1 MQIWATVLIKLT
13 VTLLA
18 NCLTVNR
25 ISRGASVSKCF
36 VVSLSAENIS
46 QWIENTS
53 KLKLFFEIHNEVF
66 KMSMRQSSKRIC
78 DAFWKLRKDNNII
91 TSIVSAVLDV
101 LSGKVPFYAHRIGLL
116 TKMWLANRNHST
128 NNFYRPQR
136 SCGQG
141 YVFTRVC
148 HSVNRGVCLSA
159 CWDTTPWKQTP
170 FQEGGT
176 PPGYD
181 QWMSGRYASYWN
193 AFLFYFQMY
202 VWRHLNHGKTKQ
214 TLLPLSIKSGTNHIK
229 P

>member
-116 TKMWLANRNHST
+116 TKM
-128 NNFYRPQR
+128 
-136 SCGQG
+136 
-141 YVFTRVC
+141 
-148 HSVNRGVCLSA
+148 
-159 CWDTTPWKQTP
+159 
-170 FQEGGT
+170 
-176 PPGYD
+176 
-181 QWMSGRYASYWN
+181 
-193 AFLFYFQMY
+193 
-202 VWRHLNHGKTKQ
+202 
-214 TLLPLSIKSGTNHIK
+214 
-229 P
+229 